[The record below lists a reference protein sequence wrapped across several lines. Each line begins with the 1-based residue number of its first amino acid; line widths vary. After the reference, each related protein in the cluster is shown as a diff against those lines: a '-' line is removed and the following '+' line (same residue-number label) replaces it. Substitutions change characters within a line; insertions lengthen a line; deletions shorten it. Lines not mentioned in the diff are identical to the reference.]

1 MMCVNMR
8 CFSQNRTKKRHRATY
23 EQVQG
28 EAIVG
33 NGWKLQGEKM
43 EAGTENVGL
52 TSRRFEVKKLPS
64 HSGSSMQLTKYAQE
78 GGVHQDLVACFW
90 PML

>member
-1 MMCVNMR
+1 
-8 CFSQNRTKKRHRATY
+8 
-23 EQVQG
+23 
-28 EAIVG
+28 
-33 NGWKLQGEKM
+33 M
-43 EAGTENVGL
+43 EAGRENVGL